1 VNAGTQ
7 PHAFAL
13 AHDASGGLPVGDA
26 PTTAPFTSQDVAWL
40 LDERQPENP
49 VTAAGVTLQRFNEGD
64 PGVGIPGDGQ
74 PPGVY
79 GLPGASLTT
88 ISGAP
93 ELFCC
98 WRCMQHEG

>member
-1 VNAGTQ
+1 VNAGAQ

-26 PTTAPFTSQDVAWL
+26 PTTALFTSQDVAWL

-49 VTAAGVTLQRFNEGD
+49 VTVAGVTLQGLSGGD
-64 PGVGIPGDGQ
+64 PGVSIRGDVQ

-79 GLPGASLTT
+79 GLPGANLAA
-88 ISGAP
+88 ILGAQNP
-93 ELFCC
+93 NEYEL
-98 WRCMQHEG
+98 